1 MKSYTWDQANW
12 LSSSSAVK
20 GMKHRMNYVVIF
32 ILCFVRARI
41 SRVDSYQRF
50 IHMVSRINL
59 HTVCETG
66 MRVGAYSFSNQS
78 TNKRLSSFRQ
88 ALKILK

>member
-1 MKSYTWDQANW
+1 
-12 LSSSSAVK
+12 
-20 GMKHRMNYVVIF
+20 MNYLVIF

-50 IHMVSRINL
+50 ILL

-78 TNKRLSSFRQ
+78 TNKRLSNFRQ
-88 ALKILK
+88 AIKILK

>member
-1 MKSYTWDQANW
+1 
-12 LSSSSAVK
+12 
-20 GMKHRMNYVVIF
+20 MNYLVIF

-41 SRVDSYQRF
+41 SRVDSYQSF
-50 IHMVSRINL
+50 ILIVSRVNL

-78 TNKRLSSFRQ
+78 TNKRLYKFRQ
-88 ALKILK
+88 AIKILE